1 MAVLFVARYQH
12 LRDSYNERTRAQMVV
27 LTAEWLFG
35 QHGFWKPMEGIA
47 CIQNSEKWGVI
58 ECLDR
63 APNVGLYPIEL
74 YFGLAIL
81 VRLLLLVNPLADAG

>member
-1 MAVLFVARYQH
+1 
-12 LRDSYNERTRAQMVV
+12 
-27 LTAEWLFG
+27 
-35 QHGFWKPMEGIA
+35 MEGIA

-74 YFGLAIL
+74 NFGLAIL